1 MKRELDYKLP
11 IDPRYSISGLSWS
24 SLAMIEKNPEEWYQT
39 YVLGY
44 KRPPT
49 EAMKF
54 GTKIHK
60 QIADRK
66 FRGKLK
72 KITYGSNPE
81 TKLTCKIFYTKTKSF
96 NLIGTP
102 DDFSYGTLYE
112 YKTGTKLWTQ
122 KQADN
127 HGQLFTYALLL
138 QKAKRKTINIAYL
151 VSLETKHLTVN
162 GKNKIVLTGNRRI
175 LEVKITPQDLLKI
188 QARFI
193 NGYKKVLKVIKEHE
207 KR

>member
-1 MKRELDYKLP
+1 MIKLP
-11 IDPRYSISGLSWS
+11 IDPRYKLSGLSWS
-24 SLAMIEKNPEEWYQT
+24 SLVMIEKDPDEWYQT
-39 YVLGY
+39 YVLGH

-60 QIADRK
+60 QIAERK

-72 KITYGSNPE
+72 NIYHGNNPE
-81 TKLTCKIFYTKTKSF
+81 TQLSCKIFYTKTKFF

-102 DDFSYGTLYE
+102 DDYKSIDETLIE

-122 KQADN
+122 KQAEN
-127 HGQLFTYALLL
+127 HGQLSTYSLLL
-138 QKAKRKTINIAYL
+138 KKARKIIIKKAFL
-151 VSLETKHLTVN
+151 VSLETKRN
-162 GKNKIVLTGNRRI
+162 EKGKLVLTGKTRV
-175 LEVKITPQDLLKI
+175 LEVKITTPDPRKI

-193 NGYKKVLKVIKEHE
+193 NDYKLAIKTIQEHG